1 MFTSLESSSGEPQRT
16 PNIRAALSYAIEHDN
31 VEEVRTL
38 LRDFHTDS
46 ISTENE
52 IHRTLSLA
60 ISCGRTQIVEILLQ
74 RDDVNPGF
82 EDKNGRGPLAAAAV
96 SGFVAIVKLLI
107 EKGGANPNHKDCGG
121 RTPLMWAITKLGFT
135 VKDLRSEYFP
145 DHWST
150 VQFLL
155 NCDTIDV
162 NARDSHGRTALYFA
176 AMIGNRMCV
185 HSLLTQHSIQPHIT
199 DDHGRTALSWA
210 AEMGHTDVTSLLLS
224 IRLDEAFYLGLK
236 DNTGRTPLSWATTF
250 RPGGKISISEDHR
263 NCGVLKLL
271 LEFAENDSAN
281 KPILDSDH
289 QDRSALSFAVV
300 NTWTDND
307 VLSKAVRLLL
317 RSDSSQ
323 LDSMDQE
330 GRTILSR
337 AAECGR
343 RGVMEQLLQCEGL
356 NLNAK
361 DRDGRTP
368 LSVAAANGRCT
379 MVEMILARSG
389 VDSTMIDLNLEDEQ
403 QHRTALH
410 FAAEAGHESIVRSLL
425 ACKDI
430 NTECLDISG
439 HTPLALAALKHHR
452 GIVRLLTEDKA
463 IIQQLAREEG
473 NLSYIRSLLKTGCD
487 ADSKDS
493 YGHTPLHVATIWN
506 QPRVVEELL
515 RWDPAIDLED
525 ASGLTPL
532 RIAISTRCKDI
543 VSMLLNHSASTIG
556 VSPKDWYH
564 VYDRQASHAL
574 LHFSQNLSAEKSVHL
589 VSNGVGRL
597 KLQPETDRHL
607 V

>member
-1 MFTSLESSSGEPQRT
+1 MSISLESSSGEPQQT

-31 VEEVRTL
+31 EKEVKTL
-38 LRDFHTDS
+38 LRDIHTDS

-52 IHRTLSLA
+52 IHRALSLA
-60 ISCGRTQIVEILLQ
+60 IFCGRTQIVEILLQ
-74 RDDVNPGF
+74 CEDVNPGF
-82 EDKNGRGPLAAAAV
+82 EDENGRGPLVAAAV
-96 SGFVAIVKLLI
+96 RGFVAIVKLLI
-107 EKGGANPNHKDCGG
+107 EKGGANPNKKDCQG
-121 RTPLMWAITKLGFT
+121 RTPLMWAITKIGFT
-135 VKDLRSEYFP
+135 VKEMRSLYVP

-155 NCDTIDV
+155 NCNTIDV
-162 NARDSHGRTALYFA
+162 NARDNHGRTALCYA
-176 AMIGNRMCV
+176 AMTGNKMCV

-199 DDHGRTALSWA
+199 DDDGRTALSLA
-210 AEMGHTDVTSLLLS
+210 AEMGHTDVTTLLLS
-224 IRLDEAFYLGLK
+224 IRSDEAFYLGLK

-250 RPGGKISISEDHR
+250 RPDGTMTMFKHHR
-263 NCGVLKLL
+263 NCGVLKIL
-271 LEFAENDSAN
+271 LEFAENEIAN

-289 QDRSALSFAVV
+289 QGRSALSFAVV
-300 NTWTDND
+300 NTWSDND
-307 VLSKAVRLLL
+307 VLSEAVRLLL
-317 RSDSSQ
+317 RSGNFQ

-343 RGVMEQLLQCEGL
+343 RGVMEQLLQYEGL

-361 DRDGRTP
+361 DRDGRTA
-368 LSVAAANGRCT
+368 LSVAAANGRYT

-389 VDSTMIDLNLEDEQ
+389 VDSTMVDLNLEDEQ

-425 ACKDI
+425 ACKGI
-430 NTECLDISG
+430 NRECLDISG

-452 GIVRLLTEDKA
+452 GIVRLLTEGKA

-473 NLSYIRSLLKTGCD
+473 NLSYIQSLLKNGCD

-493 YGHTPLHVATIWN
+493 YGHTPLHVSTIWN

-515 RWDPAIDLED
+515 RWDPAINVED

-532 RIAISTRCKDI
+532 RIAISTKCKGI

-564 VYDRQASHAL
+564 VYDGQASHAL
-574 LHFSQNLSAEKSVHL
+574 LHFSQNPSAEKSVQL
-589 VSNGVGRL
+589 VSNGAGRL
-597 KLQPETDRHL
+597 KLKPETDRHF